1 MNRMI
6 LLVDMDA
13 FFASVEQAHHPHLR
27 GKPVIVCGDPGRRGV
42 VTAASYEARPSGV
55 HAGMRL
61 QEARRLCPHAEY
73 VEGDPAKYVGLSLQL
88 LDLYTCWS
96 PDVEPFSVD
105 EAFVGLGPEAPT
117 LERAADVAHE
127 IQLEIDRRFGL
138 GASIGVGPS
147 KLVAK
152 MASGVEKPRGLTVL
166 DQAGFRDVFWPRDI
180 QSMWGVGPKLAERMR
195 SLGIQTVGDLAHAPE
210 HLLKAA
216 FGVIG
221 PQLRECAWGEDDTPL
236 VPYHRGLDAK
246 SMGHEVTLAEDCDD
260 RASLEGTLLRLS
272 DQVARRMRGE
282 GYVGRTVT
290 LKLRDHRFVTVLRQ
304 RVLPEFTDDAE
315 RIYPVARA
323 LLHANWNRGAVRLLG
338 VSVSQLARTGDASQ
352 RELFPRED
360 RSRRL
365 RDALDRVRDKLGEA
379 SVVPLGTLI
388 HRRRLAHVPFGTLSA
403 RSPAPARGEG
413 RTRVAPPSGRRP
425 RADSREPG
433 DR

>member
-1 MNRMI
+1 MII
-6 LLVDMDA
+6 LLIDMDA

-42 VTAASYEARPSGV
+42 VTAASYEARPFGV

-88 LDLYTCWS
+88 LDLYTRWS

-117 LERAADVAHE
+117 LEQGARVAGE
-127 IQLEIDRRFGL
+127 IQSEIDRRFGL
-138 GASIGVGPS
+138 GASIGVGPN

-152 MASGVEKPRGLTVL
+152 MASGVQKPRGLTAL
-166 DQAGFRDVFWPRDI
+166 DPAGFRDVFWPREI

-195 SLGIQTVGDLAHAPE
+195 SLGIQTVGDLARAPE

-246 SMGHEVTLAEDCDD
+246 SMGHEVTLAEDCDE
-260 RASLEGTLLRLS
+260 RSALEGTLLRLA

-304 RVLPEFTDDAE
+304 RVLPDFTAEAE
-315 RIYPVARA
+315 RIYPVALA
-323 LLHANWNRGAVRLLG
+323 LLHANWNGAAVRLLG
-338 VSVSQLARTGDASQ
+338 VSVSQLARSSAATQG
-352 RELFPRED
+352 ELFTRED
-360 RSRRL
+360 RSLRL

-379 SVVPLGTLI
+379 SVVPLGTLV
-388 HRRRLAHVPFGTLSA
+388 HRRRLAHVPFGTLSSRA
-403 RSPAPARGEG
+403 LAPAKRDAGV
-413 RTRVAPPSGRRP
+413 RVLPPSGRRA
-425 RADSREPG
+425 RGVPG
-433 DR
+433 PAEAAP